1 MMSRPKAPAI
11 VGLSST
17 HYWDCQEKLEDP
29 FEEGSSYPKTV
40 PSQDERVV
48 RLGNRLWLDD
58 EAPCCCSGDVDC
70 RKEPMSPDKT
80 PSTVASCPSSP
91 DRLERT
97 FLPRSAVQ
105 FEPVVQVR
113 FCDRPETCSDIDE
126 PLAEILSSPSS
137 SDPDVTA
144 GSLLSAKNASPE
156 TYGEGLSISDWQ
168 GVVFETECEI
178 KAFDGHSALRE
189 KTYSSVDDLKSM
201 ALLMGV
207 APSRPRYGRVR
218 SETVS
223 DLEEFMEDLRLPRQ
237 RGGSAAF
244 CLPHGRVSSSSL
256 HESRMANDDE
266 DNSDSEENIL
276 ARMEAMGCDMDLQD

>member
-1 MMSRPKAPAI
+1 MVIQRHRVAVVETWI
-11 VGLSST
+11 
-17 HYWDCQEKLEDP
+17 
-29 FEEGSSYPKTV
+29 
-40 PSQDERVV
+40 VV
-48 RLGNRLWLDD
+48 RSRCPQTKRELVGSTSRM
-58 EAPCCCSGDVDC
+58 
-70 RKEPMSPDKT
+70 REPFLS

-168 GVVFETECEI
+168 GVVFETGEMLGKGIVSITC
-178 KAFDGHSALRE
+178 FDQNAR
-189 KTYSSVDDLKSM
+189 LKLSTDI
-201 ALLMGV
+201 
-207 APSRPRYGRVR
+207 RR
-218 SETVS
+218 
-223 DLEEFMEDLRLPRQ
+223 
-237 RGGSAAF
+237 
-244 CLPHGRVSSSSL
+244 
-256 HESRMANDDE
+256 
-266 DNSDSEENIL
+266 
-276 ARMEAMGCDMDLQD
+276 